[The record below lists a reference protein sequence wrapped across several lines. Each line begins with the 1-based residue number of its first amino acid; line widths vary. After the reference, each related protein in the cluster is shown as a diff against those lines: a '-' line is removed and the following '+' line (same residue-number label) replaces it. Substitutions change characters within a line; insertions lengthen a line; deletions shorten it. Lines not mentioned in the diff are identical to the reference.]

1 MRWGLAAGAT
11 NAGRNNLESP
21 GPASWLPLDRKFTI
35 ESSRRIAMRIVY
47 RRRLLLLC
55 AVASA
60 LLTAVPAMAA
70 VDAYMT
76 IDGIKGE
83 SPSGSIHLV
92 SVARDT
98 ASGMSSGK
106 RMHGTITIVKEIDKA
121 SPKLFSA
128 STSHQTLGNVTI
140 NFSGGSGDAKT
151 AQKIVLTNAVILSVR
166 KAGGNNEQITL
177 DYSAIE
183 VTYVKGGKTA
193 SDDWLAPN

>member
-1 MRWGLAAGAT
+1 
-11 NAGRNNLESP
+11 
-21 GPASWLPLDRKFTI
+21 
-35 ESSRRIAMRIVY
+35 MRIVH
-47 RRRLLLLC
+47 RGRLLLISGVI
-55 AVASA
+55 AA
-60 LLTAVPAMAA
+60 LLPAVPAMAA
-70 VDAYMT
+70 IDSYMT

-92 SVARDT
+92 SVARDAAT
-98 ASGMSSGK
+98 GMTSGK

-128 STSHQTLGNVTI
+128 STSHQALGNVTI
-140 NFSGGSGDAKT
+140 NFEGASGDAKT

-166 KAGGNNEQITL
+166 KAGGNNEQITF

-193 SDDWLAPN
+193 TDDWLAPTN